1 MSEIP
6 AFFQA
11 HIVEIYFVYGLGIFL
26 AGFALLLEME
36 RVSQLSISRAL
47 PFLAAFGIVHGVHEW
62 VEMFLK
68 ISETYTH
75 AETPF
80 WAEVLA
86 LGLEVISFLFL
97 LEFGT
102 RLLRIL
108 EPARRAWLRWVTPIT
123 TLAYLGGI
131 FGFQTLVNPTA
142 KEWLLFSD
150 LLARNIT
157 GLPGTVFACWA
168 MLAQRRAFLRD
179 KLPQFGRDL
188 VGAALAL
195 VWYALVEEIIGPPSP
210 YFLAPYINTD
220 KFLEWV
226 GMPTEVFRVAAVIVF
241 AFFIIRVMRVFE
253 VEYARRLEAANRA
266 RFAAQEEATREL
278 SVMFETCRIL
288 GSSLDVD
295 QLLDDALLKIVTTLE
310 PIVAGRIYLFDSIR
324 QTLVERASRSGDPDF
339 ALNAAQLRCA
349 RDGVQRAFESGD
361 ITYTPL
367 PDSDFATLAVPLIEK
382 EKTVGVMCLTHQTAF
397 SNYAVVQ
404 TLAHQLAI
412 AIENALLYAQVQE
425 KEQLRGKLLARAVA
439 AQEEERRRIARELH
453 DETGQMLTALG
464 VGLGGVEQ
472 TITQNPELAQYQ
484 VAELK
489 MMTMRAIDN
498 LRQFV
503 SDLRPSVLDDMGL
516 DAALRWFTY
525 QYTERMGM
533 EINFQVSGT
542 RRRLPS
548 QVETVLFRI
557 AQEGVSNIRRHAQAS
572 HASVRLE
579 FADSVV
585 TLTIADNGRGF
596 VVDQVLGA
604 HPERRAWGLLGVQE
618 RVELV
623 GGKFAI
629 DSAPGRGTK
638 LTVEIP
644 IAAEGGR

>member
-1 MSEIP
+1 MSEIA

-86 LGLEVISFLFL
+86 LGLEVLSFLFL

-102 RLLRIL
+102 RLIRIL

-150 LLARNIT
+150 LWARNIT

-288 GSSLDVD
+288 
-295 QLLDDALLKIVTTLE
+295 
-310 PIVAGRIYLFDSIR
+310 
-324 QTLVERASRSGDPDF
+324 
-339 ALNAAQLRCA
+339 
-349 RDGVQRAFESGD
+349 
-361 ITYTPL
+361 
-367 PDSDFATLAVPLIEK
+367 
-382 EKTVGVMCLTHQTAF
+382 
-397 SNYAVVQ
+397 
-404 TLAHQLAI
+404 
-412 AIENALLYAQVQE
+412 
-425 KEQLRGKLLARAVA
+425 
-439 AQEEERRRIARELH
+439 
-453 DETGQMLTALG
+453 
-464 VGLGGVEQ
+464 
-472 TITQNPELAQYQ
+472 
-484 VAELK
+484 
-489 MMTMRAIDN
+489 
-498 LRQFV
+498 
-503 SDLRPSVLDDMGL
+503 
-516 DAALRWFTY
+516 
-525 QYTERMGM
+525 
-533 EINFQVSGT
+533 
-542 RRRLPS
+542 
-548 QVETVLFRI
+548 
-557 AQEGVSNIRRHAQAS
+557 
-572 HASVRLE
+572 
-579 FADSVV
+579 
-585 TLTIADNGRGF
+585 
-596 VVDQVLGA
+596 
-604 HPERRAWGLLGVQE
+604 
-618 RVELV
+618 
-623 GGKFAI
+623 
-629 DSAPGRGTK
+629 
-638 LTVEIP
+638 
-644 IAAEGGR
+644 